1 MLAEA
6 NGDNAHKYIFMNRNI
21 VFGILIF
28 ILIGYLESWSQ
39 SVFNR
44 SVDSNLAIHVN
55 GLLVIDNDNRF
66 FITSS
71 GIDTDPLMI
80 KCDLD
85 GNVIWQEQQNR
96 LGTKKSVLFGP
107 MLQLDTTFLM
117 FGLDEYK
124 HSSVLMHFTRSGD
137 LIDHKLFK
145 PDGVS
150 EVKSAMIAHTDDN
163 HIVLAGALR
172 DNHKEDRIMWLRT
185 TNEGDILNAEILSSH
200 KDIYPVKLLPLKN
213 MNGALLDDV
222 IVATYAGDL
231 IPTDQPL
238 KNFPRLFRIDSNG
251 ADIWVKDF
259 VLPYNVVLTDIIQV
273 SDGGY
278 VMIGNG
284 LQKSFVFKTN
294 AAFEPQWMKTA
305 EFTAPSFPGPFP
317 GFYALLEKSGSHNL
331 VIAGSQR
338 FNSTDTHALL
348 VETDEAGNL
357 LEARLDSNGIVIAK
371 MAAMPNQFILLAGRD
386 KLNQLSF
393 SSIDS
398 NSNYACPL
406 TPVSLNWNDD
416 EMPMVIEKELI
427 PKGYNSEPL
436 QDTLKFTRLDQSFD
450 IYYGCEGVNAITEME
465 SVTGPLKLFP
475 NPVQTQLTITTT
487 SVFDDVIV
495 HVYDLQGRIQ
505 DCGLGLSNF
514 GWSKSIQ
521 LNIENLPE
529 GFYTIQIINNKTG
542 TSEVGKFVKIQ

>member
-1 MLAEA
+1 
-6 NGDNAHKYIFMNRNI
+6 MNWNI
-21 VFGILIF
+21 VFGVLIF

-44 SVDSNLAIHVN
+44 SVDSNLAIQVN

-71 GIDTDPLMI
+71 DIGADPLLI

-85 GNVIWQEQQNR
+85 GNVIWQQQQNR
-96 LGTKKSVLFGP
+96 LGTKKSVLFGQ

-124 HSSVLMHFTRSGD
+124 HSSILMHFTRSGD

-145 PDGVS
+145 PVGVS
-150 EVKSAMIAHTDDN
+150 EVKSAMIARTDDN

-200 KDIYPVKLLPLKN
+200 KDIYLVKLLPLKN

-259 VLPYNVVLTDIIQV
+259 VLSYNVALTDIIQV

-284 LQKSFVFKTN
+284 LQKSFIFKTN

-317 GFYALLEKSGSHNL
+317 GFYALLEMSGNHNL
-331 VIAGSQR
+331 VIGGAQR
-338 FNSTDTHALL
+338 YNTADVHALL
-348 VETDEAGNL
+348 VETDENGNL

-371 MAAMPNQFILLAGRD
+371 MAAMPNRFILLAGRD
-386 KLNQLSF
+386 KLNQLRF
-393 SSIDS
+393 SSLDS

-406 TPVSLNWNDD
+406 TPVSLNWYDD
-416 EMPMVIEKELI
+416 EMPIVIEKELI
-427 PKGYNSEPL
+427 LKLYDNESLE
-436 QDTLKFTRLDQSFD
+436 DTLKFVRLDQSFD
-450 IYYGCEGVNAITEME
+450 IYNGCEGVNAVLEME
-465 SVTGPLKLFP
+465 SVAGQLKLYP
-475 NPVQTQLTITTT
+475 NPVQTQLTITAT
-487 SVFDDVIV
+487 SILNDVIV
-495 HVYDLQGRIQ
+495 RVYDLQGRMQ
-505 DCGLGLSNF
+505 DCEFWILDFGLNN
-514 GWSKSIQ
+514 SIQ
-521 LNIENLPE
+521 LNTENLPD
-529 GFYTIQIINNKTG
+529 GFYTLQIINSKTG
-542 TSEVGKFVKIQ
+542 RIEIGKFVKAL